1 MANHIVLAEP
11 RETAYRLPESHRQA
25 ILSQAQT
32 NLAGTADLTRSMREI
47 EKQRQQFIE
56 MYGDPFGSDSDN

>member
-11 RETAYRLPESHRQA
+11 RKTVYRLPEAQRLA

-32 NLAGTADLTRSMREI
+32 DPTRTVDLASMREI
-47 EKQRQQFIE
+47 ERQRQQFIQ
-56 MYGDPFGSDSDN
+56 MYGDAF